1 MKINLPGFNA
11 LLAQEQ
17 ERFRRSATEIVC
29 ESFIFTADRDYLT
42 ARFAFFQKQSHLFLW
57 LTAQAIE
64 KYLKAN
70 ILLLGKGSIT
80 KRHHHAE
87 MATDLMESHP
97 ERLQIELSIPEG
109 WEDQGV
115 TLWPSIDVL
124 GFLKRIEK
132 LGSPNVRYDQ
142 VSLEIHLQD
151 LVFLDRLAFRL
162 RDRLVAE
169 SVQSC
174 RLVGEALTDCF
185 LDLND
190 AFAPADY
197 RHPPLAGLRQFHAS
211 VTTLEAALK
220 GCYGHQALYKAWAKN
235 SMDYSPKGSAQS

>member
-1 MKINLPGFNA
+1 MKIDLLGFNA
-11 LLAQEQ
+11 LTEYEQ
-17 ERFRRSATEIVC
+17 DRFKRYAAEVVC

-57 LTAQAIE
+57 STAQAIE

-70 ILLLGKGSIT
+70 ILLLGKGVIT
-80 KRHHHAE
+80 RCHKHTSLAK
-87 MATDLMESHP
+87 DLLRSHP
-97 ERLQIELSIPEG
+97 ERLQIDHSIPEG

-124 GFLKRIEK
+124 DFLKRIEK

-142 VSLEIHLQD
+142 VSLEVHLQD

-174 RLVGEALTDCF
+174 GLVGEALKDCF

-197 RHPPLAGLRQFHAS
+197 RHPALAGLRQFHAS

-220 GCYGHQALYKAWAKN
+220 GCYGHEALYKAWAKS
-235 SMDYSPKGSAQS
+235 SMDYSPKG

>member
-1 MKINLPGFNA
+1 MKIDLSRFDA
-11 LLAQEQ
+11 LNEHEQ
-17 ERFRRSATEIVC
+17 DRFKRYATEIVC

-57 LTAQAIE
+57 STAQAIE

-70 ILLLGKGSIT
+70 ILLLGKGSIS
-80 KRHHHAE
+80 KNHKHAE
-87 MATDLMESHP
+87 IAKDLMKSHP
-97 ERLQIELSIPEG
+97 DRLQINLSIPDG
-109 WEDQGV
+109 WAEQGV
-115 TLWPSIDVL
+115 AFWPTLNVL
-124 GFLKRIEK
+124 DFLARIQK

-142 VSLEIHLQD
+142 VRLKVHLQD
-151 LVFLDRLAFRL
+151 LVFLDRIAFRL

-174 RLVGEALTDCF
+174 RLVGEALKDCF

-197 RHPPLAGLRQFHAS
+197 KHPALMGLRLCHDS
-211 VTTLEAALK
+211 VSTLEAALK
-220 GCYGHQALYKAWAKN
+220 GCYGHQDLYKEWAKK
-235 SMDYSPKGSAQS
+235 SMDYSPKE